1 MMLNL
6 EFEEE
11 EKITLSSLT
20 TPIYKL
26 DALNENMPNHI
37 YHSIDGVSSTQFDL
51 MRKSMTAFE
60 LRQHFKK
67 SCVAFDEG
75 NLIHDA
81 ILLPHLLNEMY
92 LECPTKGTDT
102 VVANKLKADNPK
114 KIIVGQGMI
123 DTAKEMAYKVD
134 LVYGD
139 FIRSA
144 YKEVSIFHQNEVT
157 GLLHKCRPDIYNEQQ
172 KIIIDVKSSKANNH
186 AEFLKTL
193 EQYDYDLSAAWY
205 IDTMRDAGFEV
216 KDFAWLI
223 VPKEAPHC
231 PFGFYCTDELLEK
244 GRSKYQDLLIK
255 YAEFK
260 AEGFDELFKP
270 AFSYAYRKENYI

>member
-1 MMLNL
+1 MLDL
-6 EFEEE
+6 DFDEE

-26 DALNENMPNHI
+26 DAINENMPNHI

-60 LRQHFKK
+60 LREHFKK

-75 NLIHDA
+75 ALIHDA
-81 ILLPHLLNEMY
+81 ILLPHLLDEMY
-92 LECPTKGTDT
+92 IESPTKGSDT
-102 VVANKLKADNPK
+102 VAANKLKVDNPN
-114 KIIVGQGMI
+114 KIIVGQGMM
-123 DTAKEMAYKVD
+123 DTAKEMARKVD

-172 KIIIDVKSSKANNH
+172 NIIIDVKSSKANSH

-205 IDTMRDAGFEV
+205 IDTMRDAGFKV
-216 KDFAWLI
+216 DVFAWLI

-231 PFGFYCTDELLEK
+231 PFGFYCTDDLLEK

-255 YAEFK
+255 YADFK
-260 AEGFDELFKP
+260 AEGIDELFKP
-270 AFSYAYRKENYI
+270 AHSWEYRKENYI

>member
-20 TPIYKL
+20 TPVYKL
-26 DALNENMPNHI
+26 DAINENMPNHI

-60 LRQHFKK
+60 LREHFKK

-81 ILLPHLLNEMY
+81 ILLPHLLDEMY
-92 LECPTKGTDT
+92 IESPTKGSDT
-102 VVANKLKADNPK
+102 VAANKLKADNPN

-123 DTAKEMAYKVD
+123 DTAKEMAHKVD
-134 LVYGD
+134 LIYGD
-139 FIRSA
+139 FIRPS
-144 YKEVSIFHQNEVT
+144 YKEVSIFHQNDVT
-157 GLLHKCRPDIYNEQQ
+157 GLLHKFRPDILNLQQ
-172 KIIIDVKSSKANNH
+172 KIIIDVKSSSANNH
-186 AEFLKTL
+186 AEFLKVL
-193 EQYDYDLSAAWY
+193 ELYDYDLSAAWY
-205 IDTMRDAGFEV
+205 FDTAKDAGFDIEI
-216 KDFAWLI
+216 FAWI
-223 VPKEAPHC
+223 VVPKQAPHC
-231 PFGFYCTDELLEK
+231 PFGFYCTPELLEK
-244 GRSKYQDLLIK
+244 GRSKYQSLLIK

-260 AEGFDELFKP
+260 ENGIDELFKP
-270 AFSYAYRKENYI
+270 AFSWEYRKENYI

>member
-1 MMLNL
+1 MLDL
-6 EFEEE
+6 VFEEE

-26 DALNENMPNHI
+26 DAINENMPNHI

-60 LRQHFKK
+60 LREHFKK

-75 NLIHDA
+75 QLIHDA
-81 ILLPHLLNEMY
+81 ILLPHLLDEMY
-92 LECPTKGTDT
+92 IESPTKGSDT
-102 VVANKLKADNPK
+102 VAANKLKADNPN
-114 KIIVGQGMI
+114 KIIVGQGMM
-123 DTAKEMAYKVD
+123 DTAKEMAHKVD
-134 LVYGD
+134 LIYGD

-172 KIIIDVKSSKANNH
+172 KIIIDVKSSKANSH

-205 IDTMRDAGFEV
+205 IDTMIDAGFKV
-216 KDFAWLI
+216 DAFAWLV

-231 PFGFYCTDELLEK
+231 PFGFYCTPELLEK
-244 GRSKYQDLLIK
+244 GRSKYQSLLIK

-260 AEGFDELFKP
+260 ENGIDELFKP
-270 AFSYAYRKENYI
+270 AFSWEYRKENYI